1 MTDKVLNFI
10 EKRKE
15 TIEKKRR
22 NFERL
27 MFQNVLGCYSVIDNN
42 GTVLPVNLVDI
53 SHTGCLFQVPWNVK
67 SDSKMESDTELTLRM
82 YFTKKSFVPAIVTIK
97 YGKEFLDKDG
107 QTYMQYG
114 CEFDTSISSFEALS
128 SFIDFLYKF
137 AEHSAIDHGES
148 KVFFY

>member
-1 MTDKVLNFI
+1 V

-15 TIEKKRR
+15 SIEKKRR

-27 MFQNVLGCYSVIDNN
+27 MFQNVLGCYSMIDNK
-42 GTVLPVNLVDI
+42 GAAYPVTLVDI

-67 SDSKMESDTELTLRM
+67 GDEKMAAGSELTLRM
-82 YFTKKSFVPAIVTIK
+82 YFTKKSFIPVSVRIK
-97 YGKEFLDKDG
+97 YAKEFIDQNS
-107 QTYMQYG
+107 QTAMQYG
-114 CEFDTSISSFEALS
+114 CEFDTSTSSFQALS

-137 AEHSAIDHGES
+137 AEHSAVDHGDT